1 MQEFMGTNNFIWW
14 YGVVEDINDPLEMGR
29 CRVRCFGFH
38 SDDTNLV
45 PVEALPWAVP
55 VQPVTSAAK
64 SGIGL
69 SPTGLVQ
76 GSHVFGFFQDGLD
89 AQQPVVV
96 GSIAQI
102 PRNAPSAKG
111 FNDPTLTYP
120 RSVSIDGSSTINEQD
135 TSRLSR
141 GVTQGTAVDIKLGMV
156 EKEIPI
162 AKKRLSVS
170 EDDLERWDEPETPFN
185 PLYPRNH
192 VQQSESGH
200 IIEIDD
206 TPTRERLHTYHR
218 SGTFEEIH
226 PDGSKVTKVRGD
238 NYELLMQD
246 NNVHVSGNVNLVVGA
261 TGPEDGQG
269 SNISII
275 VRGDANLQVDGDA
288 TAVVGN
294 DLFADVKRH
303 SETHCDGIYSV
314 HAQEKI
320 IFRSEGDILFDSP
333 TECNITARG
342 NINFKSGANGG
353 KGVINLNPPNE
364 VGAGG
369 IEKGVPAD
377 SPGQPS
383 VPSAPGGF

>member
-1 MQEFMGTNNFIWW
+1 MQEFMGTNNFVWW
-14 YGVVEDINDPLEMGR
+14 YGVVEDIDDPLQMGR

-38 SDDTNLV
+38 NEDTNLI
-45 PVEALPWAVP
+45 PLEALPWAVP

-64 SGIGL
+64 SGVGL

-120 RSVSIDGSSTINEQD
+120 RKESIDGSSIINEQD

-141 GVTQGTAVDIKLGMV
+141 GVEEGTAIESKRRTT
-156 EKEIPI
+156 EKEIPT
-162 AKKRLSVS
+162 AKTRLSDS
-170 EDDLERWDEPETPFN
+170 EEDQEKWNEPETPFN

-192 VQQSESGH
+192 VHQSESGH
-200 IIEIDD
+200 VIEIDD

-226 PDGSKVTKVRGD
+226 PDGSKVTKVVAD
-238 NYELLMQD
+238 NYELIMSD

-269 SNISII
+269 SNISIV

-303 SETHCDGIYSV
+303 VESHCDGIYSV

-342 NINFKSGANGG
+342 NINFKSGAGGG
-353 KGVINLNPPNE
+353 KGVINLNPPSE

-369 IEKGVPAD
+369 SESVRGQNTTG
-377 SPGQPS
+377 SPGP
-383 VPSAPGGF
+383 VGGF